1 MKSYKLYVNV
11 EYMKEVQAESHDD
24 ALLIAEEAVLDDFFE
39 WECVDV
45 REVVEEL
52 QGRPDEKDAPP
63 RGIV

>member
-11 EYMKEVQAESHDD
+11 EYMKEVQAESYDD
-24 ALLIAEEAVLDDFFE
+24 ALYIAEEAVLDDFFE

-52 QGRPDEKDAPP
+52 QPRCGEGDAPP

>member
-1 MKSYKLYVNV
+1 MKSYKLYVDI
-11 EYMKEVQAESHDD
+11 EYFKEVQADSYDD
-24 ALLIAEEAVLDDFFE
+24 ALLIAEEAVHDDFFE

-45 REVVEEL
+45 RHHAEEL